1 MIKLFSN
8 SVPLSFPD
16 TVHTYCPPH
25 PLPPISWSKVYFISF
40 FKESAFGF
48 TNHLYCYFG
57 FGSFISALYFIS
69 SFLLYLGVLC
79 SLPSILSLKAWL
91 ICFHSFLFSNI
102 FNHISAF
109 QGIAFSLLTT
119 PTRSNVK

>member
-8 SVPLSFPD
+8 AVPLSFPD

-25 PLPPISWSKVYFISF
+25 QLVKGVFYPTSF
-40 FKESAFGF
+40 FKESASGF
-48 TNHLYCYFG
+48 TNHLCGYFVS
-57 FGSFISALYFIS
+57 GSFILLCIS

-79 SLPSILSLKAWL
+79 SLPSISSLKAWL

-109 QGIAFSLLTT
+109 KGIAFSLLTT